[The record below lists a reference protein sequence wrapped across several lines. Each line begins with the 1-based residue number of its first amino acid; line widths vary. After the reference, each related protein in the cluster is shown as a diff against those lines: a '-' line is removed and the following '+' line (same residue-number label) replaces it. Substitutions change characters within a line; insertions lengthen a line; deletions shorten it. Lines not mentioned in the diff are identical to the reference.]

1 MALDL
6 HFVVETDMDPAWEPL
21 LQAAA
26 AAALTAADVTVQ
38 AVATLLLSDDAQL
51 QALNHAFLG
60 YDQPTDVLSFPSG
73 EALVPPVV
81 NLGDIAI
88 SVPQARRQAAL
99 AGHSIAAEL
108 QLLLVHGMLHLLGY
122 DHAEAAEKAVMWRL
136 QAAALHELGVVVQLP
151 A

>member
-73 EALVPPVV
+73 EALAPPVV

>member
-6 HFVVETDMDPAWEPL
+6 HFVVETDIDPAWEPL
-21 LQAAA
+21 LRAAA
-26 AAALTAADVTVQ
+26 AAALTAADVKVQ
-38 AVATLLLSDDAQL
+38 AVVTLLLSDDAQL

-73 EALVPPVV
+73 EALASPTV

-99 AGHSIAAEL
+99 AGHSVAAEL

-122 DHAEAAEKAVMWRL
+122 DHAAAAEKDVMWRL
-136 QAAALHELGVVVQLP
+136 QAAALHALGVVVQLP